1 MQLFYPM
8 PRILKNDISM
18 QLSGN
23 GKQKN
28 VQSNRKL
35 NQSNTIMMGDRKTVT
50 SELKQNGIYDNG

>member
-1 MQLFYPM
+1 M